1 MGFKVYSSLSAP
13 SHLDQ
18 KSGYVSDTPEP
29 YITGFTYSKKL
40 GNSHGT
46 YEDGRIVMPVNDPL
60 LWTWWTSTCRP
71 DAARKAVG
79 KFKEKVFNDT
89 AASLGI
95 AVAQWDQTLGM
106 AKKRLSMLD
115 NFARRL
121 PGAALILLTGQY
133 AARKRQLALL
143 GRALN
148 VPSNSSDLKR
158 LQKRSGDEWRKRI
171 RSPGDLW
178 LEFWFGWSASVSD
191 LQSVAKVL
199 SDPAPLVRRVRG
211 SHVAYYR
218 RADKSQGANGT
229 WLRTDSEL
237 RVSAGASGTVT
248 VTNPNAYL
256 ANRLGLVNLATIA
269 LDAVPFSW
277 ILGWFV
283 NLKEFFDQL
292 TWDCGLNIPSSTR
305 YIGTRMELKMSR
317 TGQDRNSAGKLYRV
331 NGNAVLYAKDRSKG
345 WSGAVKLRFSPP
357 SGNLTRCLSVASVL
371 LQKLS
376 KFSTPIEYRR
386 A

>member
-1 MGFKVYSSLSAP
+1 MGFKVYSSLSAS

-29 YITGFTYSKKL
+29 YFTGFTYNKKL
-40 GNSHGT
+40 GNSRGT
-46 YEDGRIVMPVNDPL
+46 YEDGRYVMPVNDTT
-60 LWTWWTSTCRP
+60 LWSWWIGTCRP
-71 DAARKAVG
+71 DAAQKAVG
-79 KFKEKVFNDT
+79 KFKEKLYNDT
-89 AASLGI
+89 TASLGI
-95 AVAQWDQTLGM
+95 AIAQWDQTLGM

-121 PGAALILLTGQY
+121 PGATLILLTGQY
-133 AARKRQLALL
+133 AARKRALTLL
-143 GRALN
+143 GRSLN

-211 SHVAYYR
+211 SHVAYYHR
-218 RADKSQGANGT
+218 KDNTTGVNGT
-229 WLRTDSEL
+229 WLRTDSEI

-248 VTNPNAYL
+248 VSNPNAYL
-256 ANRLGLVNLATIA
+256 ANRLGLVNLAA
-269 LDAVPFSW
+269 VAWDAIPFSW
-277 ILGWFV
+277 IVGWFG
-283 NLKEFFDQL
+283 NFKQFLDQL

-305 YIGTRMELKMSR
+305 YIGTRMELKMTR
-317 TGQDRNSAGKLYRV
+317 TGQDRNSQGKLYRV

-345 WSGAVKLRFSPP
+345 WSGVVKLRFNPP

-371 LQKLS
+371 FQKLS
-376 KFSTPIEYRR
+376 KFSTPIDLRR